1 MAREEKRARRRRK
14 RGGGLLPGLILV
26 VLLFGLGVQLY
37 RIQDQ
42 LQSAR
47 YEKDELTR
55 QISELEET
63 NQELEEDIANSDDPE
78 MIERIAREEL
88 GMVVQGEKV
97 FYNIGG

>member
-1 MAREEKRARRRRK
+1 M
-14 RGGGLLPGLILV
+14 

-47 YEKDELTR
+47 DEKNELTR

>member
-1 MAREEKRARRRRK
+1 M
-14 RGGGLLPGLILV
+14 
-26 VLLFGLGVQLY
+26 QLY

-47 YEKDELTR
+47 DEKNELTR

>member
-47 YEKDELTR
+47 DEKNELTR

-63 NQELEEDIANSDDPE
+63 NQEPEEDIANSDDPE